1 MVSFEYADGGPA
13 AVTPTLGQRGVAS
26 SAVRRSNLSLVLTH
40 LHLAGPATRSELCDA
55 SGLTRSSVA
64 ALVGDLEEAGL
75 VTETPTAS
83 DGRPGRPS
91 PRVDFADGPA
101 VLALEVQVDSVAAAW
116 ISLGGQ
122 ELSVQRRDRPR
133 SRLSVDDTVHD
144 LAELARI
151 GAVEAGQPRLLAVG
165 VSVPG
170 LTAPGSGSIAAA
182 PNLGWREVPFRE
194 ILQRSTTMRQAVGS
208 LDGVPVDLQNHGDSG
223 ALAELRRGAGRGYRH
238 LIYVDT
244 EVGMGS
250 GVVCGGELM
259 RGADGY
265 SGELGHMVVN
275 PNGRVC
281 ACGSVGCLE
290 TEAGERALL
299 VRAGLNPSGGRP
311 ELDLLI
317 AQAEAS
323 EPKARAA
330 LDEVATWLG
339 MGLCN
344 IALMLNPE
352 VIVLGGVYQRAFR
365 FVEQAIGDHFSD
377 RPLLP
382 LQDLALVPS
391 AIGLDAPLIGASE
404 LAFDRV
410 LTDPIGLASGTVRLP
425 ARR

>member
-13 AVTPTLGQRGVAS
+13 ASTPLLGQRGVAS

-91 PRVDFADGPA
+91 PRVDFVDGPA
-101 VLALEVQVDSVAAAW
+101 VLALEIQVDSVAAAW
-116 ISLGGQ
+116 VSLGGQ
-122 ELSVQRRDRPR
+122 QLSAHRCDRPR
-133 SRLSVDDTVHD
+133 SRLSVDDTLHD
-144 LAELARI
+144 LAELARL
-151 GAVEAGQPRLLAVG
+151 GAEEAGRPRLLAVG

-170 LTAPGSGSIAAA
+170 LTAPGSGSIASA
-182 PNLGWREVPFRE
+182 PNLGWRDVPVRE
-194 ILQRSTTMRQAVGS
+194 LLQRSTIMRSACGS

-238 LIYVDT
+238 LIFVDT

-250 GVVCGGELM
+250 GVVSGAELM
-259 RGADGY
+259 RGADGF

-299 VRAGLNPSGGRP
+299 ARAGLNPAGGRA
-311 ELDLLI
+311 ELDRLI
-317 AQAEAS
+317 AQAEAN
-323 EPKARAA
+323 EPTSRAA
-330 LDEVATWLG
+330 LDEVARWLG
-339 MGLCN
+339 IGLGN
-344 IALMLNPE
+344 IALLLNPE

-365 FVEQAIGDHFSD
+365 FVEQTITDQFSD

-382 LQDLALVPS
+382 LQDVTLVPS
-391 AIGLDAPLIGASE
+391 AIGPDAALVGASE

-410 LTDPIGLASGTVRLP
+410 LTDPIGLASGTVQLP

>member
-1 MVSFEYADGGPA
+1 MVSFENADGGPA

-40 LHLAGPATRSELCDA
+40 LHLAGPATRSELCDT

-91 PRVDFADGPA
+91 PRVDFVDGPA
-101 VLALEVQVDSVAAAW
+101 VLAMEIQVDSVAAGW
-116 ISLGGQ
+116 FSLGGQ
-122 ELSVQRRDRPR
+122 KLSVHRRDRPR
-133 SRLSVDDTVHD
+133 SRLSVENTVED
-144 LAELARI
+144 LAAVARD
-151 GAVEAGQPRLLAVG
+151 GAEEAGHPRLLAVG

-170 LTAPGSGSIAAA
+170 LTAPGSGFVARA
-182 PNLGWREVPFRE
+182 PNVGWSDVPLRKL
-194 ILQRSTTMRQAVGS
+194 LQTCPKLAEACGS
-208 LDGVPVDLQNHGDSG
+208 LEGVPIDLQNQGDSG

-250 GVVCGGELM
+250 GLVSSGELM
-259 RGADGY
+259 RGADGF

-275 PNGRVC
+275 PNGRLC

-299 VRAGLNPSGGRP
+299 ARAGLNPAGGRV

-317 AQAEAS
+317 ARAEANQ
-323 EPKARAA
+323 PKARAA
-330 LDEVATWLG
+330 LEEVGRWLG
-339 MGLCN
+339 MGLSN
-344 IALMLNPE
+344 VALLLNPE

-365 FVEQAIGDHFSD
+365 FVEQTITDEFSY

-391 AIGLDAPLIGASE
+391 SIGLDAPLVGASE

-410 LTDPIGLASGTVRLP
+410 LTDPIGLASGIVQLGTSP
-425 ARR
+425 